1 MPNERRIYTL
11 ELNRNDLSKK
21 YSIDKN
27 VWKRRHDDLLEFL
40 SEFMNIQEIQKDNG
54 RYVYE
59 IEGEMPDEIP
69 RLPRKSQM
77 EDKQRAY
84 AKFTYEALGTEF
96 KPNSKSKIA
105 RDALWNFG
113 RQEFHH
119 NSVRA
124 VTNRFI
130 KEPFDK
136 YGETNGVFQWVD
148 CSDYSL
154 LSDEDLSLWKK
165 ILVEERIDE
174 TSAANAFYRMSQGE
188 DVSKEMGYFERAR
201 QRMLEA
207 TGIIP
212 VNVRSWRRKK
222 TES

>member
-1 MPNERRIYTL
+1 MQLSRK
-11 ELNRNDLSKK
+11 ELSDK
-21 YSIDKN
+21 YNITRAI
-27 VWKRRHDDLLEFL
+27 WEKRRNELIEYLQ
-40 SEFMNIQEIQKDNG
+40 EFMDINEIRQPNG

-59 IEGEMPDEIP
+59 IEGEIPEEIP

-84 AKFTYEALGTEF
+84 AEFTYEALGTEF

-113 RQEFHH
+113 RQDFHH

-148 CSDYSL
+148 CSDYSP
-154 LSDEDLSLWKK
+154 LSDENLSLWKR
-165 ILVEERIDE
+165 ILAEERIDE

-188 DVSKEMGYFERAR
+188 DIAKEIGYFERAR
-201 QRMLEA
+201 WRMFEA
-207 TGIIP
+207 TGIMP
-212 VNVRSWRRKK
+212 VNVRSWRRKDEK
-222 TES
+222 EKEKA